1 MVDWNI
7 LFHVQNNFVENK
19 WSKFL
24 EKQELLDHAGNHSK
38 SSDNDYNKN
47 IIKNDNND
55 EKSDKYDHENDNND
69 KN

>member
-1 MVDWNI
+1 M
-7 LFHVQNNFVENK
+7 
-19 WSKFL
+19 

-55 EKSDKYDHENDNND
+55 EKSDKYDHENDNNE